1 MEMFAV
7 LLQEE
12 NAKFEGR
19 PGAIAVGGMKLT
31 SQRRHLRL
39 TGRASIAK
47 MSTERQRLSFFLV
60 LIFLAVFGLIVL
72 AEVFFV
78 DKEVLGGKARYKERP
93 STDKFATLTDSIHL
107 L

>member
-1 MEMFAV
+1 MEICAV

-12 NAKFEGR
+12 NASLEGR
-19 PGAIAVGGMKLT
+19 PSAIDVGGMKLT

-78 DKEVLGGKARYKERP
+78 DKEVLGGKARYKGP
-93 STDKFATLTDSIHL
+93 LPTNSPH
-107 L
+107 

>member
-12 NAKFEGR
+12 NASFERR

-78 DKEVLGGKARYKERP
+78 DKEVLGGKARYTKTLYRQIRY
-93 STDKFATLTDSIHL
+93 TD
-107 L
+107 

>member
-1 MEMFAV
+1 MGKIEMYAV
-7 LLQEE
+7 IFQGK
-12 NAKFEGR
+12 NASFEGR
-19 PGAIAVGGMKLT
+19 PRAIDGGMKLT

-78 DKEVLGGKARYKERP
+78 DKEVLGGKARYK
-93 STDKFATLTDSIHL
+93 DHL
-107 L
+107 PTNSPH

>member
-19 PGAIAVGGMKLT
+19 AGAIAVGGMKLT
-31 SQRRHLRL
+31 SQRRLRL

-78 DKEVLGGKARYKERP
+78 DKEVLGGKARYTKTLYRQIRH
-93 STDKFATLTDSIHL
+93 TD
-107 L
+107 

>member
-78 DKEVLGGKARYKERP
+78 DKEVLGGKARCTKTLYRQIRY
-93 STDKFATLTDSIHL
+93 TD
-107 L
+107 